1 MNPYI
6 IITDSSS
13 DLPEAFCEGMPLEVA
28 ELDVIVAGEPPRA
41 NRDVDNVSFYAK
53 LREKKTATTAAVNLE
68 KFLEVMEPYAAR
80 GYDILYLGF
89 SSGLSGT
96 YSAGAVAVQ
105 EFSQKYP
112 AQKFYAVDTLAASL
126 GQGLLVY
133 LALRMQRDGADI
145 DTVRDFVES
154 NKLHLAH
161 WFTVDDLF
169 FLKRGGRVSATT
181 AVAGTLLSIKPV
193 MHMDNE
199 GHLIKVST
207 VRGRRASLDALL
219 EKMKQTAIEP
229 ASQTVFISHG
239 DCVEDAEYLANRIRN
254 ELGVSDVRVDYVG
267 AVIGAHSGPGTV
279 ALFYLATER

>member
-1 MNPYI
+1 M
-6 IITDSSS
+6 
-13 DLPEAFCEGMPLEVA
+13 
-28 ELDVIVAGEPPRA
+28 
-41 NRDVDNVSFYAK
+41 
-53 LREKKTATTAAVNLE
+53 
-68 KFLEVMEPYAAR
+68 
-80 GYDILYLGF
+80 
-89 SSGLSGT
+89 
-96 YSAGAVAVQ
+96 
-105 EFSQKYP
+105 
-112 AQKFYAVDTLAASL
+112 
-126 GQGLLVY
+126 
-133 LALRMQRDGADI
+133 
-145 DTVRDFVES
+145 RDFVES

-239 DCVEDAEYLANRIRN
+239 DCAEDAEYLANRIRN